1 MVALKTFF
9 ASSILTLYPG
19 SGTTAKEH
27 FTVKNDDRKIKII
40 QFVNESSGNVRCT
53 FHLLWEKQRQEE
65 GMAPS
70 KAHQAPANNFLVIII
85 HSWVQRK

>member
-53 FHLLWEKQRQEE
+53 FHLL
-65 GMAPS
+65 
-70 KAHQAPANNFLVIII
+70 
-85 HSWVQRK
+85 